1 MKIKIR
7 LDWKKAVIFL
17 SVSAGLLYLTRS
29 ALMSIGIMML
39 LFVVDALI
47 VNYEYRQQTR
57 RFFEELRRE
66 NADETTNEDENE
78 QRWKS

>member
-1 MKIKIR
+1 MKFKIR
-7 LDWKKAVIFL
+7 LDWKKAAIFL
-17 SVSAGLLYLTRS
+17 LVSAGLLYLTRS

-57 RFFEELRRE
+57 RFFEELQRE
-66 NADETTNEDENE
+66 NTDEATNEDENE
-78 QRWKS
+78 QK

>member
-78 QRWKS
+78 QR

>member
-1 MKIKIR
+1 MKFKIR

-57 RFFEELRRE
+57 RFFEELLRE
-66 NADETTNEDENE
+66 NTDEATNEDENE
-78 QRWKS
+78 QR

>member
-1 MKIKIR
+1 
-7 LDWKKAVIFL
+7 
-17 SVSAGLLYLTRS
+17 
-29 ALMSIGIMML
+29 MSIGIMML

-66 NADETTNEDENE
+66 NTDEATNEDENE
-78 QRWKS
+78 QR

>member
-1 MKIKIR
+1 MKFKIR
-7 LDWKKAVIFL
+7 LDWKKAAIFL
-17 SVSAGLLYLTRS
+17 LVSAGLLYLTRS

-47 VNYEYRQQTR
+47 ANYEYRQQTR

-66 NADETTNEDENE
+66 NTDEATNEDENE
-78 QRWKS
+78 QR

>member
-1 MKIKIR
+1 MKFKIR
-7 LDWKKAVIFL
+7 LDWKKTAIFL

-57 RFFEELRRE
+57 RFFEELQRE
-66 NADETTNEDENE
+66 NTDEATNEDENE
-78 QRWKS
+78 QR

>member
-1 MKIKIR
+1 MKFKIR

-57 RFFEELRRE
+57 RFFEELQRE
-66 NADETTNEDENE
+66 NTDEATNEDENE
-78 QRWKS
+78 QR

>member
-1 MKIKIR
+1 MKFKIR

-66 NADETTNEDENE
+66 NTDEATNEDENE
-78 QRWKS
+78 QR

>member
-1 MKIKIR
+1 MKFKIR
-7 LDWKKAVIFL
+7 LDWKKAIIFL
-17 SVSAGLLYLTRS
+17 LVSAGLLYLTRS

-57 RFFEELRRE
+57 RFFEELQRE
-66 NADETTNEDENE
+66 NTDEATNEDENE
-78 QRWKS
+78 QR

>member
-7 LDWKKAVIFL
+7 LDWKKAAIFL

-47 VNYEYRQQTR
+47 VNYEYRQQ
-57 RFFEELRRE
+57 
-66 NADETTNEDENE
+66 
-78 QRWKS
+78 

>member
-1 MKIKIR
+1 MKFKIR

-17 SVSAGLLYLTRS
+17 SVSAGLLYLTHS

-57 RFFEELRRE
+57 RFFEELQRE
-66 NADETTNEDENE
+66 NTDEATNEDENE
-78 QRWKS
+78 QR

>member
-1 MKIKIR
+1 MKFKIR
-7 LDWKKAVIFL
+7 LDWKKAAIFL
-17 SVSAGLLYLTRS
+17 LLSAGLLYLTRS

-57 RFFEELRRE
+57 RFFEELQRE
-66 NADETTNEDENE
+66 NTDEATNEDENE
-78 QRWKS
+78 QR

>member
-1 MKIKIR
+1 MKFKIR
-7 LDWKKAVIFL
+7 LDWKKAAIFL
-17 SVSAGLLYLTRS
+17 LVSTGLLYLTRS

-57 RFFEELRRE
+57 RFFEELQRE
-66 NADETTNEDENE
+66 NTDEATNEDENE
-78 QRWKS
+78 QR

>member
-1 MKIKIR
+1 MKFKIR
-7 LDWKKAVIFL
+7 LVWKKAAIFL

-57 RFFEELRRE
+57 RFFEELQRE
-66 NADETTNEDENE
+66 NTDEATNEDENE
-78 QRWKS
+78 QR

>member
-1 MKIKIR
+1 MKFKIR
-7 LDWKKAVIFL
+7 LDWKKAAIFL
-17 SVSAGLLYLTRS
+17 LVSAGLLYLTRS

-57 RFFEELRRE
+57 RFFEELQRE
-66 NADETTNEDENE
+66 NTDEATNEDENE
-78 QRWKS
+78 QR

>member
-1 MKIKIR
+1 MKFKIR

-66 NADETTNEDENE
+66 NTDEVTNEDENE
-78 QRWKS
+78 QR

>member
-1 MKIKIR
+1 MKFKIR
-7 LDWKKAVIFL
+7 LDWKKAAIFL
-17 SVSAGLLYLTRS
+17 SVSAGLLYLTHS

-66 NADETTNEDENE
+66 NTDEATNEDENE
-78 QRWKS
+78 QR

>member
-1 MKIKIR
+1 MKFKIR
-7 LDWKKAVIFL
+7 LDWKKAAIFL

-39 LFVVDALI
+39 LFVDALI

-57 RFFEELRRE
+57 RFFEELQRE
-66 NADETTNEDENE
+66 NTDEATNEDENE
-78 QRWKS
+78 QR

>member
-1 MKIKIR
+1 MKFKIR
-7 LDWKKAVIFL
+7 LDWKKAAIFL

-39 LFVVDALI
+39 LFVVDTLI
-47 VNYEYRQQTR
+47 MNYEYRQQTR

-66 NADETTNEDENE
+66 NTDEATNEDENE
-78 QRWKS
+78 QR

>member
-1 MKIKIR
+1 MKFKIR
-7 LDWKKAVIFL
+7 LDWKKAAIFL
-17 SVSAGLLYLTRS
+17 LVSAGLLYLTRS

-39 LFVVDALI
+39 LFVVDTLI
-47 VNYEYRQQTR
+47 MNYEYRQQTR

-78 QRWKS
+78 QR

>member
-57 RFFEELRRE
+57 RFFEELQRE
-66 NADETTNEDENE
+66 NTDEATNEDENE
-78 QRWKS
+78 QR

>member
-1 MKIKIR
+1 MKFKIR
-7 LDWKKAVIFL
+7 LDWKKAIIFL
-17 SVSAGLLYLTRS
+17 LVSAGLLYLTRS

-39 LFVVDALI
+39 LFVVDTLI
-47 VNYEYRQQTR
+47 MNYEYRQQTR

-78 QRWKS
+78 QR